1 MIVKSF
7 NTFNLKP
14 ENNFFLIYG
23 KNEGLKDEI
32 INNLL
37 KSKKEKTIYDE
48 KEIFDNS
55 ENFIE
60 QILTKSLFEDEKII
74 LIKRASEKILKIIE
88 KIDEKKIENLTIII
102 NSDNLDKKSKL
113 RSFFEKDKNYICV
126 PVYSDN
132 EQTLSKLAYNFLNE
146 RKIIISQENLN
157 LVINKC
163 NGDRSALENELNKIE
178 NFSKNK
184 KKILPEEIMKL
195 INLSENHSI
204 SDLVDNCLAKNGKKT
219 INILNENNF
228 SNEDCVLILRA
239 LLSKSKKILNLS
251 EEFKK
256 NNNIELTI
264 SSAKPAIFWK
274 DKDIVKQQ
282 IFRWNPD
289 NIKKLI
295 YELLEIEY
303 VIKKNLNNA
312 VNLVTDFILGLI
324 SRKTNN

>member
-7 NTFNLKP
+7 NIFKLKP

-23 KNEGLKDEI
+23 KNDGLKTEI

-37 KSKKEKTIYDE
+37 KNKKEKTIYEE
-48 KEIFDNS
+48 KEILDNS

-60 QILTKSLFEDEKII
+60 KVLTKSLFEDEKII
-74 LIKRASEKILKIIE
+74 LIKRVSEKILKIIE
-88 KIDEKKIENLTIII
+88 KLNEKKFEDLTIVID
-102 NSDNLDKKSKL
+102 SDNLDKRSKL
-113 RSFFEKDKNYICV
+113 RSFFEKDKNYICI

-132 EQTLSKLAYNFLNE
+132 EQTLNKLAYNFLNKQ
-146 RKIIISQENLN
+146 KILISQENLN

-163 NGDRSALENELNKIE
+163 NGDRSALENELNKIKY
-178 NFSKNK
+178 FSKNK
-184 KKILPEEIMKL
+184 KKISSEEIIKL

-204 SDLVDNCLAKNGKKT
+204 SDLVDNCLSQNKKKT

-228 SNEDCVLILRA
+228 SNEDCILILRTF
-239 LLSKSKKILNLS
+239 LSKSKKILSLS
-251 EEFKK
+251 KEFNK

-282 IFRWNPD
+282 IFRWSPD

-303 VIKKNLNNA
+303 VVKKNLSNS
-312 VNLVTDFILGLI
+312 VNLITDFILGLI
-324 SRKTNN
+324 SRKSNN

>member
-7 NTFNLKP
+7 NVFKLKP

-23 KNEGLKDEI
+23 KNEGLKTEI

-37 KSKKEKTIYDE
+37 KNKKEKTIYEE
-48 KEIFDNS
+48 KEILDNS

-60 QILTKSLFEDEKII
+60 EVLTKSLFEDEKII
-74 LIKRASEKILKIIE
+74 LIKRVSEKILKIIE
-88 KIDEKKIENLTIII
+88 KLNEKKFEDLTIVID
-102 NSDNLDKKSKL
+102 SDNLDKRSKL
-113 RSFFEKDKNYICV
+113 RSFFEKDKNYICI
-126 PVYSDN
+126 PIYSDN
-132 EQTLSKLAYNFLNE
+132 EQTLNKIAYNFLNE
-146 RKIIISQENLN
+146 QKILISQENLN

-163 NGDRSALENELNKIE
+163 NGDRSALENELNKIKY
-178 NFSKNK
+178 FSKNK
-184 KKILPEEIMKL
+184 KKISSEEIIKL

-204 SDLVDNCLAKNGKKT
+204 SDLVDNCLAQNKKKT

-228 SNEDCVLILRA
+228 SNEDCILILRTF
-239 LLSKSKKILNLS
+239 LSKSKKILSLS
-251 EEFKK
+251 KEFNK

-282 IFRWNPD
+282 IFRWSPD

-303 VIKKNLNNA
+303 VVKKNLNKS
-312 VNLVTDFILGLI
+312 VNLITDFILGLI
-324 SRKTNN
+324 SRKSNN

>member
-37 KSKKEKTIYDE
+37 KNKKEKSIYEE

>member
-37 KSKKEKTIYDE
+37 KNKKEKSIYEE

-88 KIDEKKIENLTIII
+88 KIDEKKIENLKIIN

-228 SNEDCVLILRA
+228 SNEDCIVILRA

-264 SSAKPAIFWK
+264 SSAKPPIFWK

-282 IFRWNPD
+282 IFRWSPD

-303 VIKKNLNNA
+303 VVKKNLSNS
-312 VNLVTDFILGLI
+312 VNLITDFILGLI
-324 SRKTNN
+324 SRKSNN

>member
-37 KSKKEKTIYDE
+37 KNKKEKSIYEE

-132 EQTLSKLAYNFLNE
+132 EQTLSKLAYNFLNK

-184 KKILPEEIMKL
+184 KKISSEEIMKL